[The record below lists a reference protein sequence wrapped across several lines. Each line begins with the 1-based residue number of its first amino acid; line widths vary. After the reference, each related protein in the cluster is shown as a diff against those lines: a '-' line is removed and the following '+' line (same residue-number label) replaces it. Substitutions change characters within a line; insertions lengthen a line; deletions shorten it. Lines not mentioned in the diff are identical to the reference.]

1 VGPEILDW
9 SPSNQAKSIR
19 LIAIRVRLLGSSAGG
34 GLPQW
39 NCACPN
45 CREARA
51 GRIPA
56 RTQSS
61 VSVSADGVRW
71 YLINASPDL
80 RVQIESFPPLQ
91 PRPGLGRNSPVEGV
105 LLTNADLDHVLGLF
119 LLREG
124 EPLILY
130 ATETVRQTLSR
141 ALRIDRLLDSF
152 CGVTWRAPSFEF
164 SALATRDG
172 SASGL
177 YGRAIFLPGT
187 QPLFADQPIRH
198 NEGHSI
204 AWQIADGSTGARLL
218 VAPDV
223 AAMTSELR
231 TAMEESEAVLLD
243 GTFWSSDEMS
253 GVKRSA
259 RTASE
264 MGHLPV
270 LGSLEVF
277 HKLQARYKIY
287 IHINNTNP
295 ILALDSSERALVER
309 AGIAVGEDGMEF
321 EL

>member
-1 VGPEILDW
+1 M
-9 SPSNQAKSIR
+9 
-19 LIAIRVRLLGSSAGG
+19 AIRVRLLGSSAGG

-39 NCACPN
+39 NCVCPN
-45 CREARA
+45 CRAARA

-61 VSVSADGVRW
+61 VSVSADGVHW

-80 RVQIESFPPLQ
+80 RVQIENFPLLQ
-91 PRPGLGRNSPVEGV
+91 PRPGSGRNSPVEGV

-124 EPLILY
+124 ERLILH
-130 ATETVRQTLSR
+130 ATEAIRQTLSR
-141 ALRIDRLLDSF
+141 ELRLDQLLGAF
-152 CGVTWRAPSFEF
+152 CGLTWRAPTSEF
-164 SALATRDG
+164 SPLNFRDG

-187 QPLFADQPIRH
+187 QPLFAAGPISDNH
-198 NEGHSI
+198 GHSI

-223 AAMTSELR
+223 AAMTAELR
-231 TAMEESEAVLLD
+231 DAMEESEAVLLD
-243 GTFWSSDEMS
+243 GTFWSGDEMN

-264 MGHLPV
+264 MGHLPIRA
-270 LGSLEVF
+270 SLQTF
-277 HKLQARYKIY
+277 GNLHARHKVYL
-287 IHINNTNP
+287 HINNTNP
-295 ILALDSSERALVER
+295 ILALDSAERALVEE
-309 AGIAVGEDGMEF
+309 AGIVVGEDGMEF